1 MVIVSGCGG
10 AGAPS
15 TDGTDGE
22 NNPAGQTPE
31 QIEAQRVA
39 KLLMDET
46 TACGATCAG
55 YAEWLTA
62 NPNLRTVPI
71 ESINEISD
79 NNTGHYLQGT
89 KTGLNTGDVEGAVV
103 TTVTFNDAFDDVDDN
118 PFDGFAYFGG
128 DDDRENRRRYVGIL
142 SNTNMGAPLTTTVG
156 RSIWKGFIA
165 SGEGI
170 ISGEDTFTTPT
181 AFNLMVNFNTTGGTI
196 AAFITTPLNRIAF
209 RIDGEFDA
217 GGVITGTTSRRTYHD
232 NTDVTTY
239 DASSLANT
247 VGTLRGLIG
256 MQGAVGVFTT
266 DAMNA
271 RRPYAGGFVAQFA
284 PLLPTSNHTLYAR
297 AFSPAPA
304 VANLQTDST
313 ETLEFAQPTA
323 AGFSATGL
331 RFEAE
336 NNTPC
341 NNCFPNFIVRLDGDN
356 TDTTDRNGFAL
367 IFGRF
372 EGGSTA
378 RLRAGLL
385 PGTDVGAPLGNVAS
399 DGAATANWPGTIYH
413 LFQRSGTEPNVVL
426 TPFSV
431 VFNVDFAAG
440 TLALADTTLSGENT
454 SAHIIRVEGRFGS
467 HAEAV
472 DRATTPA
479 ALPAGV
485 LGGKVYYKNG
495 ATAEVEHDL
504 QGLIGAEGAV
514 GVFRTLAEVF
524 TFGGFVAR
532 NAPVLVNHDVYL
544 ARFSSLQTERSG
556 TSEFVRGLANGLDTT
571 NVNFETSGTC
581 ATACVDN
588 YTARLGGNNADTTD
602 PSGFSFFYGNGSATD
617 PAASGIYRI
626 GLLSGTDVGVA
637 LPVLAP
643 DGMASAEWNGKVH
656 TTLGASGGTI
666 TPQNLTLTVN
676 YTNRMISGTNAISG
690 GDLSVNG
697 GYSPTGMIVGEVTY
711 DPSSG
716 SDSTYPLIGVIGTQG
731 AIGIF
736 EGTGNT
742 PHVGGFIAT
751 PPSPCQV
758 ANNCPVDTTAWLRS
772 FKGKDTLPTTPDIV
786 TQAPTHKN
794 QFLQATPTGFADG
807 ANTNI
812 RATFGVQTEDIATET
827 LTFANTNTATGG
839 VAFFGG
845 ELYTDSGVSIGSFY
859 YYAGILAGT
868 NLGAP
873 ITETITSAKW
883 TGQIRAVGRAGE
895 AQINVADGADFELD
909 ITFNATRET
918 KGTMKALFNTSGA
931 GTAYSIDGTF
941 DDKGIISGDIDFGTT
956 TGEGAS
962 EIVDTNST
970 LYSPGTLSGI
980 IGSSGAV
987 GVFHSDND
995 NPAAAQLGP
1004 SFSGGF
1010 VVTPPTP

>member
-1 MVIVSGCGG
+1 MSKFLLPILAGIAMVIVSGCGG
-10 AGAPS
+10 AASGSDDAKI
-15 TDGTDGE
+15 
-22 NNPAGQTPE
+22 AAQM
-31 QIEAQRVA
+31 EARRVA
-39 KLLMDET
+39 KLLADEI
-46 TACGATCAG
+46 TACGGTCAG

-62 NPNLRTVPI
+62 NPDLPTVPI
-71 ESINEISD
+71 VEGD
-79 NNTGHYLQGT
+79 RATTNNTGHYLQGT
-89 KTGLNTGDVEGAVV
+89 ATGLNTGDALGAVV

-118 PFDGFAYFGG
+118 PFDGFAYFDGA
-128 DDDRENRRRYVGIL
+128 ENRRYVGIL
-142 SNTNMGAPLTTTVG
+142 SNTNMGAPLATPVG
-156 RSIWKGFIA
+156 RAIWPAFIA

-170 ISGEDTFTTPT
+170 ISGEDDFTTPT
-181 AFNLMVNFNTTGGTI
+181 AFNLMVKFNTTGGTI
-196 AAFITTPLNRIAF
+196 SAFIPASNPRFAF

-217 GGVITGTTSRRTYHD
+217 GGVITGTTSRRAYGN
-232 NTDVTTY
+232 NTDITTY
-239 DASSLANT
+239 DPAPPANT
-247 VGTLRGLIG
+247 EGTLRGLIG

-266 DAMNA
+266 DATNA
-271 RRPYAGGFVAQFA
+271 FVPYAGGFVAKPDPLS
-284 PLLPTSNHTLYAR
+284 PLLPGADHTLYVS

-304 VANLQTDST
+304 VANLQTDSDV
-313 ETLEFAQPTA
+313 TLEFAQPTA
-323 AGFSATGL
+323 TGFSATGL
-331 RFEAE
+331 RFETE
-336 NNTPC
+336 NNTAC
-341 NNCFPNFIVRLDGDN
+341 NSCFPNFIARLGGDN
-356 TDTTDRNGFAL
+356 ADTTDRNGFAL

-385 PGTDVGAPLGNVAS
+385 PDTDVGAPLGNVAP

-440 TLALADTTLSGENT
+440 TLALANTTLSGENT

-472 DRATTPA
+472 DRAATPA

-495 ATAEVEHDL
+495 AEAEVEHDL

-514 GVFRTLAEVF
+514 GVFRVLEPQF

-532 NAPVLVNHDVYL
+532 NAPVPVNHEVYL
-544 ARFSSLQTERSG
+544 ARFSSLQPEKSG
-556 TSEFVRGLANGLDTT
+556 PSEFVRGLANGLDTT

-588 YTARLGGNNADTTD
+588 YTARLGGNNAD
-602 PSGFSFFYGNGSATD
+602 PSGFSFFYGNGDATD
-617 PAASGIYRI
+617 TSASGIYRI

-643 DGMASAEWNGKVH
+643 NGMASAKWNGKLH

-716 SDSTYPLIGVIGTQG
+716 SDSTYDLIGVIGTQG

-736 EGTGNT
+736 EGRSNT

-751 PPSPCQV
+751 PPPPPPPPAPCV
-758 ANNCPVDTTAWLRS
+758 ALGNCPAVEFAAWEAS
-772 FKGKDTLPTTPDIV
+772 FG
-786 TQAPTHKN
+786 
-794 QFLQATPTGFADG
+794 
-807 ANTNI
+807 TN
-812 RATFGVQTEDIATET
+812 AGNEAET
-827 LTFANTNTATGG
+827 LQESGFENESSGNDTYIKVTITGQIVSG
-839 VAFFGG
+839 TDG
-845 ELYTDSGVSIGSFY
+845 EQSLPLNVLRLNDTVNQEGYESGVSYAFNMPEFNDQG
-859 YYAGILAGT
+859 YAGLLPTT

-873 ITETITSAKW
+873 LTDNTKNTIW
-883 TGQIRAVGRAGE
+883 TGKLGGR
-895 AQINVADGADFELD
+895 
-909 ITFNATRET
+909 
-918 KGTMKALFNTSGA
+918 
-931 GTAYSIDGTF
+931 YSI
-941 DDKGIISGDIDFGTT
+941 
-956 TGEGAS
+956 GEGAINVGDFS
-962 EIVDTNST
+962 LQVTYGVSDS
-970 LYSPGTLSGI
+970 S
-980 IGSSGAV
+980 IGSVGTITTVGSNSMKGSTIVSATTINVDGYFNAAGVMWGDFAVGDEANNNASFSGLIGEKGAV
-987 GVFHSDND
+987 GVFKGSSKTTERI
-995 NPAAAQLGP
+995 GYV
-1004 SFSGGF
+1004 GGF
-1010 VVTPPTP
+1010 IVKPPAP